1 MLHYIITFQ
10 SSYSQLIAASSL
22 TRLISKNT
30 TLPVE
35 QRLDMREYLET
46 LQLYLLI
53 NQRNENCGACSG
65 YHKYW
70 QKEKKKERVNFL
82 IEFLCLQ
89 GDPEWSKDRENRKK
103 F

>member
-1 MLHYIITFQ
+1 MKTVGL
-10 SSYSQLIAASSL
+10 
-22 TRLISKNT
+22 
-30 TLPVE
+30 
-35 QRLDMREYLET
+35 
-46 LQLYLLI
+46 
-53 NQRNENCGACSG
+53 AC